1 MPRFLLTTFG
11 SLGDLHPYIAVG
23 LGLKERGHHVTIATS
38 EVYRAKVEGE
48 GLHFHPVRPDIGAFL
63 QDPRE
68 IARAFHPRTGT
79 EYVMRRMML
88 PYLEQSYDDLREI
101 AGEADLLV
109 GHPIAFATP
118 IVAEELGKRWISVAL
133 QPAVILS
140 AFDPIAVSGLPFLEL
155 FRGWGPGFWTQFWR
169 LTRKV
174 MRHWGRP
181 VNDFRRKKGLREVA
195 NPVLD
200 DMYSPYGTQAWFSR
214 VMASPQPD
222 WPMKTEVTG
231 FPFYDRQTPGQGLSA
246 ELSRFLDAGSPP
258 VVFTLGSSAVFD
270 AGPFYAESTEAVR
283 ALGCRGILL
292 VGKDPRNLPVRP
304 LPDNVI
310 VADYAPYSELF
321 SRAAAVVHQGGAGT
335 TAQAL
340 RAGVPMC
347 VVPFS
352 HDQPDN
358 ARRCVGLGV
367 ARTVARGQ
375 YRAGRV
381 RAELERLLTDGSY
394 RAAAQRVAAEM
405 AKEDGV
411 AAACEGLERAA
422 TQVSDSASPIAV
434 QLPSDS

>member
-38 EVYRAKVEGE
+38 GVYRAKVEGE
-48 GLHFHPVRPDIGAFL
+48 GLHFHPVRPDIGTL
-63 QDPRE
+63 MEDPQE

-88 PYLEQSYDDLREI
+88 PCLEQSHEDLREI
-101 AGEADLLV
+101 APDADLLL

-133 QPAVILS
+133 QPSVMLS
-140 AFDPIAVSGLPFLEL
+140 AFDPPAISGMPVLEW
-155 FRGWGPGFWTQFWR
+155 FRGWGPGFWKQFWGLSR
-169 LTRKV
+169 RV
-174 MRHWGRP
+174 ARGWGTP
-181 VNDFRRKKGLREVA
+181 VNALRRKRGLREVA
-195 NPVLD
+195 NPLLD
-200 DMYSPYGTQAWFSR
+200 DMFSPYGTQAWFSR

-222 WPMKTEVTG
+222 WPTKTSVTG
-231 FPFYDRQTPGQGLSA
+231 FPFYDRMAPGQGMSP
-246 ELSRFLDAGSPP
+246 ELARFLDAGSPP

-283 ALGCRGILL
+283 ALGCRAVLL
-292 VGKDPRNLPVRP
+292 VGRDPRNQPVRP

-347 VVPFS
+347 VVPYS

-367 ARTVARGQ
+367 ARIVPRGQ

-381 RAELERLLTDGSY
+381 RAELERLLTDGGY
-394 RAAAQRVAAEM
+394 RVAAQNVAAEM

-411 AAACEGLERAA
+411 ATACEGLECAVVAA
-422 TQVSDSASPIAV
+422 N
-434 QLPSDS
+434 